1 MISSAL
7 YLSKYI
13 VTKCIK
19 ERKPI
24 SNLHLQRIL
33 YYIQREYLKRD
44 MLAFEDEFEAWQVG
58 PVIREVYYYFC
69 GNGAMPIISEY
80 KTKIAKSDR
89 RIIDP
94 IIIDKRDLEPWILVE
109 DINKHGGAWDI
120 TYNKGQSNRAII
132 DRHMIK
138 DN

>member
-1 MISSAL
+1 MYSAIDI
-7 YLSKYI
+7 SKYI

-44 MLAFEDEFEAWQVG
+44 MLAFEDQFEAWYIG

-89 RIIDP
+89 RIVDP
-94 IIIDKRDLEPWILVE
+94 IIIDKRELEPWILVE
-109 DINKHGGAWDI
+109 EINKQGGAWDV
-120 TYNKGQSNRAII
+120 TYKKDWSNRAII
-132 DRHMIK
+132 DRSLIK
-138 DN
+138 TN